1 MALRRAQRLRKNG
14 DFQRVRQQRQSVS
27 SRLLILA
34 WSPHPESRLESDLES
49 NVAITRVGFVVSK
62 RISKNATTRN
72 TIKRLLSEAV
82 RSLWHEIPPGY
93 DLVLTARHQL
103 VGTDAR
109 TGKRVIVA
117 DLSTLKQDIRLLLR
131 RAQLLV
137 PAPVVDDT
145 RLSASQET

>member
-34 WSPHPESRLESDLES
+34 WSPHPES
-49 NVAITRVGFVVSK
+49 NTTITRVGFVVSK

-82 RSLWHEIPPGY
+82 RSLWHEIPQGY
-93 DLVLTARHQL
+93 DLVLTARHQV

-131 RAQLLV
+131 RGQLLV
-137 PAPVVDDT
+137 PTPVEDDT
-145 RLSASQET
+145 RLNEHR